1 MCRSHLSGLPV
12 EICGNRVVRER
23 PVAAKIKMK
32 GTRIDSTLKA
42 KLMLAVVACV
52 FAVASSAFAQTGVEY
67 PNTVPGGAEGPMPG
81 PPPAGGDVVA
91 PAPSGGGTMRT
102 YENPAGDEGVPS
114 TTHATHHHAARHR
127 SSEDTSTIEPAEGH
141 LKLLEDSYAYERPA
155 KSSKKV
161 QPVETGKFVN
171 VIGTSR
177 YYAQVKLKNSEI
189 AYVPLS
195 ALQLVTPTDKSFLL
209 TADASVLSEPN
220 HAAKKLAEVHQGK
233 NVHVVGIALSY
244 MKIRM
249 KDGVEGYI
257 PITALQ

>member
-1 MCRSHLSGLPV
+1 V
-12 EICGNRVVRER
+12 KV
-23 PVAAKIKMK
+23 
-32 GTRIDSTLKA
+32 TRIDSTLKA
-42 KLMLAVVACV
+42 KLALAMAAGAL
-52 FAVASSAFAQTGVEY
+52 AVASPAFAQTGVEY

-81 PPPAGGDVVA
+81 PPSTGGEVVA
-91 PAPSGGGTMRT
+91 PAPSGSGTMKT
-102 YENPAGDEGVPS
+102 YENPAGDEAAPPTPHAS
-114 TTHATHHHAARHR
+114 RHHATRHH

-141 LKLLEDSYAYERPA
+141 LKLLEDSYAYERPT

-233 NVHVVGIALSY
+233 NVHVVGIALNY

-249 KDGVEGYI
+249 KDGLEGYI